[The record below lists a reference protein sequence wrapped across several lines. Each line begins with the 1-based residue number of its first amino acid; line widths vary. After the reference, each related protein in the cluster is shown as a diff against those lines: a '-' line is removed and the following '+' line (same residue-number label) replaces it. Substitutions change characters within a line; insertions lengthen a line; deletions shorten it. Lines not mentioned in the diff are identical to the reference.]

1 VSAGRLDYR
10 APDTM
15 DSRDA
20 EHAEHPLGGEWL
32 YRKGEL
38 VLGPV
43 HGAQL
48 LDRLYAGD
56 INGQTEVALVGE
68 DFERITQV
76 EALRVH
82 LAKAEAKWRV
92 DALERRVQDRA
103 RRQRNVRLSILAA
116 VAVVVAGVAGAVA
129 RYMAVHGT
137 FDAARTEEAA
147 IAVEPPV
154 IRLAR
159 ARKQQDEML
168 DYPLE
173 KGARRPV
180 NQGPRPV
187 VAGSRPGPGAPE
199 GDSDDVSIEAK
210 FDRGSIQSVIAQR
223 QRALYPC
230 FAEEAKR
237 SPGLTER
244 IPIEFVIGND
254 GQVKK
259 LWVDHPRFAEGTLP
273 ECLLKEL
280 QRWPFRPYEGQQA
293 TVGLS
298 FTIGRG
304 AG

>member
-1 VSAGRLDYR
+1 
-10 APDTM
+10 M
-15 DSRDA
+15 DARDA
-20 EHAEHPLGGEWL
+20 QHPEQPLGGEWL

-43 HGAQL
+43 PGAKL
-48 LDRLYAGD
+48 LDKLYAGD
-56 INGQTEVALVGE
+56 INGQTEVALVGG

-76 EALRVH
+76 DALRVH

-92 DALERRVQDRA
+92 DALERRVHDRA
-103 RRQRNVRLSILAA
+103 RRQRNVRLTLLAA
-116 VAVVVAGVAGAVA
+116 VALVVAGAAGAVA

-137 FDAARTEEAA
+137 FDAARVEEAA
-147 IAVEPPV
+147 IAFEPPD
-154 IRLAR
+154 IRLAKAR
-159 ARKQQDEML
+159 RKQQDDML
-168 DYPLE
+168 DYPME
-173 KGARRPV
+173 KGGRRPPAT
-180 NQGPRPV
+180 GTR
-187 VAGSRPGPGAPE
+187 ATGTGGRSTGGAQ
-199 GDSDDVSIEAK
+199 DDTDDVSIEAK

-223 QRALYPC
+223 QRSLYPC
-230 FAEEAKR
+230 FADEAKR
-237 SPGLTER
+237 SPGLAER

-259 LWVDHPRFAEGTLP
+259 LWVDNPRFAEGVLQ
-273 ECLLKEL
+273 ECLMKEL

>member
-1 VSAGRLDYR
+1 
-10 APDTM
+10 M
-15 DSRDA
+15 DARDV
-20 EHAEHPLGGEWL
+20 EHSEHPLGGEWL

-43 HGAQL
+43 RGAQL
-48 LDRLYAGD
+48 LEKLYAGD
-56 INGQTEVALVGE
+56 INGQTEIALVGE
-68 DFERITQV
+68 EFHRITQV

-92 DALERRVQDRA
+92 DALERRVHQRA
-103 RRQRNVRLSILAA
+103 RRQRNVRLTLLAG
-116 VAVVVAGVAGAVA
+116 VALVVAGVAGAIA

-137 FDAARTEEAA
+137 FDPARAEEAA

-154 IRLAR
+154 IRLAK

-173 KGARRPV
+173 RGGKRPTATGTRATGTGGKPAGGAQDDP
-180 NQGPRPV
+180 
-187 VAGSRPGPGAPE
+187 
-199 GDSDDVSIEAK
+199 DDVSVEAK

-223 QRALYPC
+223 QRTLYPC
-230 FAEEAKR
+230 FADEARR
-237 SPGLTER
+237 SPGLAER

-259 LWVDHPRFAEGTLP
+259 LWVDNPRFAEGDLR
-273 ECLLKEL
+273 ECLMKEL

>member
-1 VSAGRLDYR
+1 
-10 APDTM
+10 M
-15 DSRDA
+15 DARDV
-20 EHAEHPLGGEWL
+20 EHSEHPLGGEWL

-43 HGAQL
+43 RGAQL
-48 LDRLYAGD
+48 LDKLYAGD

-68 DFERITQV
+68 EFHRITQV

-92 DALERRVQDRA
+92 DALERRVHQRA
-103 RRQRNVRLSILAA
+103 RRQRNVRLTLFAG
-116 VAVVVAGVAGAVA
+116 VALVVAGVAGAIA

-137 FDAARTEEAA
+137 FDPARTEEAA

-154 IRLAR
+154 IRLAK

-173 KGARRPV
+173 RGGKRPTATGTRATGTGGRPASGAQDDP
-180 NQGPRPV
+180 
-187 VAGSRPGPGAPE
+187 
-199 GDSDDVSIEAK
+199 DDVSVEAK

-223 QRALYPC
+223 QRTLYPC
-230 FAEEAKR
+230 FADEARR
-237 SPGLTER
+237 SPGLAER

-259 LWVDHPRFAEGTLP
+259 LWVDNPRFAEGDLR
-273 ECLLKEL
+273 ECLMKEL

>member
-1 VSAGRLDYR
+1 
-10 APDTM
+10 M
-15 DSRDA
+15 DSRDV

-43 HGAQL
+43 QGAQL

-92 DALERRVQDRA
+92 DALERRVRDRA
-103 RRQRNVRLSILAA
+103 RRQRNVRLTILAGVA
-116 VAVVVAGVAGAVA
+116 VAVAGAAGAVA

-137 FDAARTEEAA
+137 FDTRTQEAA

-154 IRLAR
+154 IRLAK

-168 DYPLE
+168 DYPLD
-173 KGARRPV
+173 KSGRRPAP
-180 NQGPRPV
+180 GGTR
-187 VAGSRPGPGAPE
+187 VAGLGTKPGGSGPDNDP
-199 GDSDDVSIEAK
+199 DDVSVEAK
-210 FDRGSIQSVIAQR
+210 FDRGSIQTVIAQR
-223 QRALYPC
+223 QRTLYAC

-237 SPGLTER
+237 SPGLAER

-254 GQVKK
+254 GQVKR
-259 LWVDHPRFAEGTLP
+259 LWVDHPRFAEGALQ

>member
-1 VSAGRLDYR
+1 
-10 APDTM
+10 
-15 DSRDA
+15 
-20 EHAEHPLGGEWL
+20 
-32 YRKGEL
+32 
-38 VLGPV
+38 
-43 HGAQL
+43 
-48 LDRLYAGD
+48 
-56 INGQTEVALVGE
+56 
-68 DFERITQV
+68 
-76 EALRVH
+76 
-82 LAKAEAKWRV
+82 
-92 DALERRVQDRA
+92 
-103 RRQRNVRLSILAA
+103 
-116 VAVVVAGVAGAVA
+116 
-129 RYMAVHGT
+129 MAVHGT

-168 DYPLE
+168 DYPLD
-173 KGARRPV
+173 KGGRRPAP
-180 NQGPRPV
+180 GGTR
-187 VAGSRPGPGAPE
+187 VAGLGTRPGAGAPE
-199 GDSDDVSIEAK
+199 NDPDDVSVEAK
-210 FDRGSIQSVIAQR
+210 FDRGSIQTVISQR
-223 QRALYPC
+223 QRSLYPC
-230 FAEEAKR
+230 FAEEARR

-259 LWVDHPRFAEGTLP
+259 LWVDHPRFAEGALQ

>member
-1 VSAGRLDYR
+1 
-10 APDTM
+10 M
-15 DSRDA
+15 DARDV
-20 EHAEHPLGGEWL
+20 EHSEHPLGGEWL

-43 HGAQL
+43 RGAQL
-48 LDRLYAGD
+48 LDKLYAGD
-56 INGQTEVALVGE
+56 INGQTEIALVGE
-68 DFERITQV
+68 EFHRITQV

-92 DALERRVQDRA
+92 DALERRVHQRA
-103 RRQRNVRLSILAA
+103 RRQRNVRLTLFAG
-116 VAVVVAGVAGAVA
+116 VALVVAGVAGAIA

-137 FDAARTEEAA
+137 FDPARTEEAA

-154 IRLAR
+154 IRLAK

-173 KGARRPV
+173 RGGKRPTATGTRATGTGGRPASGAQDDP
-180 NQGPRPV
+180 
-187 VAGSRPGPGAPE
+187 
-199 GDSDDVSIEAK
+199 DDVSVEAK

-223 QRALYPC
+223 QRTLYPC
-230 FAEEAKR
+230 FADEARR
-237 SPGLTER
+237 SPGLAER

-259 LWVDHPRFAEGTLP
+259 LWVDNPRFAEGDLR
-273 ECLLKEL
+273 ECLMKEL

>member
-1 VSAGRLDYR
+1 
-10 APDTM
+10 M
-15 DSRDA
+15 DSRDVD
-20 EHAEHPLGGEWL
+20 HAEHPLGGEWL

-48 LDRLYAGD
+48 LDKLYAGD

-68 DFERITQV
+68 GFERITQV

-92 DALERRVQDRA
+92 DALERRVHDRA
-103 RRQRNVRLSILAA
+103 RRQRNVRLSI
-116 VAVVVAGVAGAVA
+116 VAGIALVVAGVAGAIA
-129 RYMAVHGT
+129 RYVAVHGT
-137 FDAARTEEAA
+137 FDTRTEEAA

-154 IRLAR
+154 IRLAK

-168 DYPLE
+168 DYPLD
-173 KGARRPV
+173 KGGRRPAP
-180 NQGPRPV
+180 GSTR
-187 VAGSRPGPGAPE
+187 VAGLGSRPTPGGAPE
-199 GDSDDVSIEAK
+199 NDPDDVSVEAK
-210 FDRGSIQSVIAQR
+210 FDRGSIQTVISQR
-223 QRALYPC
+223 QRTLYPC
-230 FAEEAKR
+230 FAEEARR
-237 SPGLTER
+237 SPGLADR

-259 LWVDHPRFAEGTLP
+259 LWVDHPRFAEGALQ

>member
-1 VSAGRLDYR
+1 
-10 APDTM
+10 M

-48 LDRLYAGD
+48 LDKLYAGD

-68 DFERITQV
+68 GFERITQV

-92 DALERRVQDRA
+92 DALERRVHDRA
-103 RRQRNVRLSILAA
+103 RRQRNVRLGLLAA
-116 VAVVVAGVAGAVA
+116 VALVVAGAAGAVA

-173 KGARRPV
+173 RGGRRP
-180 NQGPRPV
+180 
-187 VAGSRPGPGAPE
+187 PGTPTRSTVPGGKPAPGAPE
-199 GDSDDVSIEAK
+199 NDPDDVSIEAK
-210 FDRGSIQSVIAQR
+210 FDRGSIQTVIAQR

-230 FAEEAKR
+230 FAEEARR
-237 SPGLTER
+237 SPGLAER
-244 IPIEFVIGND
+244 IPIEFTIGND

-259 LWVDHPRFAEGTLP
+259 LWVDNPRFAEGDLRD
-273 ECLLKEL
+273 CLLKEL

>member
-1 VSAGRLDYR
+1 
-10 APDTM
+10 M
-15 DSRDA
+15 DSRDV

-48 LDRLYAGD
+48 LDKLYAGE

-68 DFERITQV
+68 DFERITQID
-76 EALRVH
+76 ALRVH

-92 DALERRVQDRA
+92 DALERRVRDRA
-103 RRQRNVRLSILAA
+103 RRQRNVRLSILAG
-116 VAVVVAGVAGAVA
+116 VALVVAGAAGAVA

-137 FDAARTEEAA
+137 FDKRIEEAA

-154 IRLAR
+154 IRLAK
-159 ARKQQDEML
+159 ARKQQQDEML
-168 DYPLE
+168 DYPLD
-173 KGARRPV
+173 KGGRRPA
-180 NQGPRPV
+180 QGGTR
-187 VAGSRPGPGAPE
+187 VAGLGGRPGGGGQDNDP
-199 GDSDDVSIEAK
+199 DDVAIEAK
-210 FDRGSIQSVIAQR
+210 FDRGSIQTVISQR
-223 QRALYPC
+223 QRTLYPC
-230 FAEEAKR
+230 FAEEARR
-237 SPGLTER
+237 SPGLAER

-259 LWVDHPRFAEGTLP
+259 LWVDHPRFAEGPLQ

>member
-1 VSAGRLDYR
+1 
-10 APDTM
+10 M

-48 LDRLYAGD
+48 LDKLYAGD

-68 DFERITQV
+68 DFERITQID
-76 EALRVH
+76 AFRVH

-92 DALERRVQDRA
+92 DALERRVRDRA
-103 RRQRNVRLSILAA
+103 RRQRNVRLSILAG
-116 VAVVVAGVAGAVA
+116 VALVVAGAAGAVA

-137 FDAARTEEAA
+137 FDKRTEEAA

-154 IRLAR
+154 IRLAK
-159 ARKQQDEML
+159 ARKQQQDEML
-168 DYPLE
+168 DYPLD
-173 KGARRPV
+173 KGGRRPA
-180 NQGPRPV
+180 QGGTRP
-187 VAGSRPGPGAPE
+187 AGLGTRPGGGGENNDP
-199 GDSDDVSIEAK
+199 DDVAIEAK
-210 FDRGSIQSVIAQR
+210 FDRGSIQTVISQR
-223 QRALYPC
+223 QRTLYPC
-230 FAEEAKR
+230 FAEEARR
-237 SPGLTER
+237 SPGLAER

-259 LWVDHPRFAEGTLP
+259 LWVDHPRFAEGALQ

>member
-1 VSAGRLDYR
+1 
-10 APDTM
+10 M
-15 DSRDA
+15 DSRDV

-68 DFERITQV
+68 DFERVTHV
-76 EALRVH
+76 EVLRVH

-92 DALERRVQDRA
+92 DALERRVRDRA
-103 RRQRNVRLSILAA
+103 RRQRNVRLTIVAGI
-116 VAVVVAGVAGAVA
+116 AVVVAGAAGAVA

-137 FDAARTEEAA
+137 FDKRIEEAA

-154 IRLAR
+154 IRLAK

-168 DYPLE
+168 DYPMD
-173 KGARRPV
+173 KGGRRPAPGGTRV
-180 NQGPRPV
+180 AGVGPRT
-187 VAGSRPGPGAPE
+187 GSGAPE
-199 GDSDDVSIEAK
+199 NDPDDVSIEAK
-210 FDRGSIQSVIAQR
+210 FDRGSIQTVIAQR

-237 SPGLTER
+237 SPGLAER

-259 LWVDHPRFAEGTLP
+259 LWVDHPRFADGALQ
-273 ECLLKEL
+273 ECLMKEL

-298 FTIGRG
+298 FTIGKG

>member
-1 VSAGRLDYR
+1 
-10 APDTM
+10 M

-48 LDRLYAGD
+48 LDKLYAGD

-68 DFERITQV
+68 DFERITQID
-76 EALRVH
+76 AFRVH

-92 DALERRVQDRA
+92 DALERRVRDRA
-103 RRQRNVRLSILAA
+103 RRQRNVRLSILAG
-116 VAVVVAGVAGAVA
+116 VALVVAGAAGAVA

-137 FDAARTEEAA
+137 FDKRTEEAA

-154 IRLAR
+154 IRLAK
-159 ARKQQDEML
+159 ARKQQQDEML
-168 DYPLE
+168 DYPLD
-173 KGARRPV
+173 KGGRRPG
-180 NQGPRPV
+180 QGGTRP
-187 VAGSRPGPGAPE
+187 ASLGTRPGGGGQDNDP
-199 GDSDDVSIEAK
+199 DDVAIEAK
-210 FDRGSIQSVIAQR
+210 FDRGSIQTVISQR
-223 QRALYPC
+223 QRTLYPC
-230 FAEEAKR
+230 FAEEARR
-237 SPGLTER
+237 SPGLAER

-259 LWVDHPRFAEGTLP
+259 LWVDHPRFAEGALQ

>member
-1 VSAGRLDYR
+1 
-10 APDTM
+10 M
-15 DSRDA
+15 DSRNA

-48 LDRLYAGD
+48 LDKLYAGE
-56 INGQTEVALVGE
+56 INGQTEVALVGG
-68 DFERITQV
+68 DFERITQI
-76 EALRVH
+76 EALRLH

-92 DALERRVQDRA
+92 DALERRVRDRA
-103 RRQRNVRLSILAA
+103 RRQRNVRLSILAG
-116 VAVVVAGVAGAVA
+116 VALVVAGAAGAVA

-137 FDAARTEEAA
+137 FDKRIEEAA

-154 IRLAR
+154 IRLAK
-159 ARKQQDEML
+159 ARKQQQDEML
-168 DYPLE
+168 DYPLD
-173 KGARRPV
+173 KGGRRPA
-180 NQGPRPV
+180 QGGTR
-187 VAGSRPGPGAPE
+187 VAGLGGRPGGGGQDNDP
-199 GDSDDVSIEAK
+199 DDVAIEAK
-210 FDRGSIQSVIAQR
+210 FDRGSIQTVISQR
-223 QRALYPC
+223 QRTLYPC
-230 FAEEAKR
+230 FAEEARR
-237 SPGLTER
+237 SPGLAER

-259 LWVDHPRFAEGTLP
+259 LWVDHPRFAEGDLRD
-273 ECLLKEL
+273 CLLKEL

>member
-1 VSAGRLDYR
+1 
-10 APDTM
+10 M
-15 DSRDA
+15 DSRDH
-20 EHAEHPLGGEWL
+20 EHAEQPLGGEWL

-43 HGAQL
+43 HGPQL

-68 DFERITQV
+68 EFERITHV
-76 EALRVH
+76 DALRVH

-92 DALERRVQDRA
+92 DALERRVRDRA
-103 RRQRNVRLSILAA
+103 RKQRNVRLSILAG
-116 VAVVVAGVAGAVA
+116 VALLVAGVAGAVA

-137 FDAARTEEAA
+137 FDKRTEEAA

-154 IRLAR
+154 IRLAK
-159 ARKQQDEML
+159 AKKQQDEML
-168 DYPLE
+168 DYPLD
-173 KGARRPV
+173 KGGHRPAPGGTRV
-180 NQGPRPV
+180 AGLAGPRP
-187 VAGSRPGPGAPE
+187 GGGAP
-199 GDSDDVSIEAK
+199 DNDPDDVSIEAK
-210 FDRGSIQSVIAQR
+210 FDRGSIQTVISQR
-223 QRALYPC
+223 QRTLYPC
-230 FAEEAKR
+230 FAEEARR
-237 SPGLTER
+237 SPGLADR

-259 LWVDHPRFAEGTLP
+259 LWVDHPRFAEGDLRD
-273 ECLLKEL
+273 CLLKEL

>member
-1 VSAGRLDYR
+1 
-10 APDTM
+10 M
-15 DSRDA
+15 DSRDVD
-20 EHAEHPLGGEWL
+20 HAEHPLGGEWL

-43 HGAQL
+43 HGPQL
-48 LDRLYAGD
+48 LDKLYAGD

-92 DALERRVQDRA
+92 DALERRVHDRA
-103 RRQRNVRLSILAA
+103 RRQRNVRLGMLAGIALA
-116 VAVVVAGVAGAVA
+116 VAGAAGAVA

-137 FDAARTEEAA
+137 FDTRTEEAA

-154 IRLAR
+154 IRLAK

-168 DYPLE
+168 DYPLD
-173 KGARRPV
+173 KGGRRPAP
-180 NQGPRPV
+180 GGTR
-187 VAGSRPGPGAPE
+187 VAGLATRPGTGAPE
-199 GDSDDVSIEAK
+199 SDPDDVSVEAK
-210 FDRGSIQSVIAQR
+210 FDRGSIQTVIAQR

-230 FAEEAKR
+230 FAEEARR
-237 SPGLTER
+237 SPGLTDR

-259 LWVDHPRFAEGTLP
+259 LWVDHPRFAEGDLRD
-273 ECLLKEL
+273 CLLKEL

>member
-1 VSAGRLDYR
+1 MNA
-10 APDTM
+10 
-15 DSRDA
+15 RDA

-48 LDRLYAGD
+48 LDKLYAGD

-68 DFERITQV
+68 GFERITQV

-92 DALERRVQDRA
+92 DALERRVRDRA
-103 RRQRNVRLSILAA
+103 RRQRNVRLGILAGIA
-116 VAVVVAGVAGAVA
+116 LVVAGAAGAVA

-137 FDAARTEEAA
+137 FDKRTEEAA

-154 IRLAR
+154 IRLAK

-168 DYPLE
+168 DYPLD
-173 KGARRPV
+173 KSGRRSAPGGTRVAGLGAR
-180 NQGPRPV
+180 
-187 VAGSRPGPGAPE
+187 PGTPG
-199 GDSDDVSIEAK
+199 GQDSETDDVSIEAK
-210 FDRGSIQSVIAQR
+210 FDRGSIQTVISQR

-230 FAEEAKR
+230 FAEEARR
-237 SPGLTER
+237 SPGLAER

-259 LWVDHPRFAEGTLP
+259 LWVDNPRFAEGDLRD
-273 ECLLKEL
+273 CLLKEL

>member
-1 VSAGRLDYR
+1 
-10 APDTM
+10 M
-15 DSRDA
+15 ESRDA
-20 EHAEHPLGGEWL
+20 DHAEHPLGGEWL

-43 HGAQL
+43 HGPQL
-48 LDRLYAGD
+48 LDKLYAGE
-56 INGQTEVALVGE
+56 INGQTEVAQVGE
-68 DFERITQV
+68 DFERITHV

-92 DALERRVQDRA
+92 DALERRVHDRA
-103 RRQRNVRLSILAA
+103 RRQRNVRLTLLAG
-116 VAVVVAGVAGAVA
+116 VALVVAGAAGAVA

-137 FDAARTEEAA
+137 FDKRIEEAA

-154 IRLAR
+154 IRLAK

-168 DYPLE
+168 DYPME
-173 KGARRPV
+173 KGGRRPA
-180 NQGPRPV
+180 GGGARP
-187 VAGSRPGPGAPE
+187 ASLGGRPGGSGPDNDP
-199 GDSDDVSIEAK
+199 DDVSIEAK
-210 FDRGSIQSVIAQR
+210 FDRGSIQTVIAQR
-223 QRALYPC
+223 QRTLYPC
-230 FAEEAKR
+230 FAEEARR

-259 LWVDHPRFAEGTLP
+259 LWVDHPRFAEGALQ

>member
-1 VSAGRLDYR
+1 
-10 APDTM
+10 M
-15 DSRDA
+15 DARDA
-20 EHAEHPLGGEWL
+20 EHPEQPLRGEWL

-43 HGAQL
+43 PGAKL
-48 LDRLYAGD
+48 LDKLYAGD

-76 EALRVH
+76 DALRVH

-92 DALERRVQDRA
+92 DALERRVHERA
-103 RRQRNVRLSILAA
+103 RRQRNFRLTLL
-116 VAVVVAGVAGAVA
+116 AGVALAVAGAAGVVA

-137 FDAARTEEAA
+137 FDAARVEEAA

-154 IRLAR
+154 IRLAK

-168 DYPLE
+168 DYPLD
-173 KGARRPV
+173 KGGRRPPAT
-180 NQGPRPV
+180 GTRSTGTGGKPT
-187 VAGSRPGPGAPE
+187 GGAQ
-199 GDSDDVSIEAK
+199 DDTDDVSIEAK

-223 QRALYPC
+223 QRSLYPC
-230 FAEEAKR
+230 FADEAKR
-237 SPGLTER
+237 SPGLAER

-259 LWVDHPRFAEGTLP
+259 LWVDNPRFAEGALQD
-273 ECLLKEL
+273 CLMKEL

>member
-1 VSAGRLDYR
+1 
-10 APDTM
+10 M

-20 EHAEHPLGGEWL
+20 EHAEQPLGGEWL

-43 HGAQL
+43 QGRQL

-56 INGQTEVALVGE
+56 INGQTEIALVGE

-92 DALERRVQDRA
+92 DALERRVHDRA
-103 RRQRNVRLSILAA
+103 RRQRNVRLGILAA
-116 VAVVVAGVAGAVA
+116 VALVVAGAAGAVA

-137 FDAARTEEAA
+137 FDAARAEEAA

-168 DYPLE
+168 DYPLDRGG
-173 KGARRPV
+173 KRPT
-180 NQGPRPV
+180 GTGTRP
-187 VAGSRPGPGAPE
+187 AGLGGKAGPGAPE
-199 GDSDDVSIEAK
+199 NDPDDVSVEAR
-210 FDRGSIQSVIAQR
+210 FDRGAIQSVIAQR
-223 QRALYPC
+223 QRTLYPC
-230 FAEEAKR
+230 FAEEARR
-237 SPGLTER
+237 SPGLSER

-259 LWVDHPRFAEGTLP
+259 LWVDHPRFAESALQ
-273 ECLLKEL
+273 ECLLREL

>member
-1 VSAGRLDYR
+1 
-10 APDTM
+10 M
-15 DSRDA
+15 ESRDA
-20 EHAEHPLGGEWL
+20 DHTEHPLGGEWL

-68 DFERITQV
+68 DWERVTHV

-92 DALERRVQDRA
+92 DALERRVHHRA
-103 RRQRNVRLSILAA
+103 RRQRNVRLTILAG
-116 VAVVVAGVAGAVA
+116 VALVVAGAAGAVA
-129 RYMAVHGT
+129 RYTAVHGT
-137 FDAARTEEAA
+137 FDKRIEEAA

-154 IRLAR
+154 IRLAK
-159 ARKQQDEML
+159 ARKQQDELL
-168 DYPLE
+168 DYPME
-173 KGARRPV
+173 KGGRRPT
-180 NQGPRPV
+180 GGGGARP
-187 VAGSRPGPGAPE
+187 ASLGSRPGSSGPDNDP
-199 GDSDDVSIEAK
+199 DDVSIEAK
-210 FDRGSIQSVIAQR
+210 FDRGSIQTVIAQR
-223 QRALYPC
+223 QRTLYPC
-230 FAEEAKR
+230 FADEARR

-259 LWVDHPRFAEGTLP
+259 LWVDHPRFAEGALQ

>member
-1 VSAGRLDYR
+1 
-10 APDTM
+10 M
-15 DSRDA
+15 DARDA

-56 INGQTEVALVGE
+56 INGQTEVALVGG

-92 DALERRVQDRA
+92 DALERRVRDRA
-103 RRQRNVRLSILAA
+103 RRQRNVRLMILAG
-116 VAVVVAGVAGAVA
+116 VAVVVAGAAGAAA

-137 FDAARTEEAA
+137 FDKRTEEAA

-168 DYPLE
+168 DYPLDR
-173 KGARRPV
+173 GGRRP
-180 NQGPRPV
+180 GGGGTRAP
-187 VAGSRPGPGAPE
+187 GSWSKPGTGTAENDP
-199 GDSDDVSIEAK
+199 DDVSIEAK
-210 FDRGSIQSVIAQR
+210 FDRGSIQTVIAQR
-223 QRALYPC
+223 QRSLYPC
-230 FAEEAKR
+230 FAEEARR
-237 SPGLTER
+237 SPGLAER

-259 LWVDHPRFAEGTLP
+259 LWVDNPRFAEGDLRD
-273 ECLLKEL
+273 CLLKEL

>member
-1 VSAGRLDYR
+1 
-10 APDTM
+10 
-15 DSRDA
+15 
-20 EHAEHPLGGEWL
+20 
-32 YRKGEL
+32 

-48 LDRLYAGD
+48 LDKLYAGD

-68 DFERITQV
+68 GFERITQV

-92 DALERRVQDRA
+92 DALERRVHDRA
-103 RRQRNVRLSILAA
+103 RRQRNVRLGILAGIA
-116 VAVVVAGVAGAVA
+116 LVVAGVAGAVA

-137 FDAARTEEAA
+137 FDTRTEEAA

-154 IRLAR
+154 IRLAK

-168 DYPLE
+168 DYPLD
-173 KGARRPV
+173 KGGRKPV
-180 NQGPRPV
+180 PAGTR
-187 VAGSRPGPGAPE
+187 VAGLGGKPGTGAPE
-199 GDSDDVSIEAK
+199 SDPDDVSIEAK
-210 FDRGSIQSVIAQR
+210 FDRGSIQTVISQR

-230 FAEEAKR
+230 FAEEARR
-237 SPGLTER
+237 SPGLAER

-259 LWVDHPRFAEGTLP
+259 LWVDHPRFAEGALQ
-273 ECLLKEL
+273 ECLLREL

>member
-1 VSAGRLDYR
+1 
-10 APDTM
+10 M
-15 DSRDA
+15 NSRDVD
-20 EHAEHPLGGEWL
+20 HAEHPLGGEWL

-43 HGAQL
+43 QGAQL

-68 DFERITQV
+68 DFERVTHV

-92 DALERRVQDRA
+92 DALERRVHDRA
-103 RRQRNVRLSILAA
+103 RRQRNLRLTILAGI
-116 VAVVVAGVAGAVA
+116 AVVVAGAAGAVA

-137 FDAARTEEAA
+137 FDTRTAEAA

-154 IRLAR
+154 IRLAK

-168 DYPLE
+168 DYPLD
-173 KGARRPV
+173 KGGRRPAA
-180 NQGPRPV
+180 GGTRP
-187 VAGSRPGPGAPE
+187 AGLGTRPGSGAPE
-199 GDSDDVSIEAK
+199 NDPDDVSVEAK
-210 FDRGSIQSVIAQR
+210 FDRGSIQTVIAQR

-230 FAEEAKR
+230 FADEAKR

-259 LWVDHPRFAEGTLP
+259 LWVDHPRFAEGALQ
-273 ECLLKEL
+273 ECLMKEL

-298 FTIGRG
+298 FTIGKG

>member
-1 VSAGRLDYR
+1 
-10 APDTM
+10 M
-15 DSRDA
+15 ESRDA
-20 EHAEHPLGGEWL
+20 EHAEQPLGGEWL

-48 LDRLYAGD
+48 LDKLYAGE
-56 INGQTEVALVGE
+56 INGQTEVAPVGE
-68 DFERITQV
+68 AFERITHV

-82 LAKAEAKWRV
+82 LATAEAKWRV
-92 DALERRVQDRA
+92 DALERRVHHRA
-103 RRQRNVRLSILAA
+103 RRQRNVRLSILAG
-116 VAVVVAGVAGAVA
+116 VALVVAGAAGAIA

-137 FDAARTEEAA
+137 FDKRVEEAA

-154 IRLAR
+154 IRLAK

-168 DYPLE
+168 DYPME
-173 KGARRPV
+173 KGGRRPA
-180 NQGPRPV
+180 
-187 VAGSRPGPGAPE
+187 AGGGRPGGSGSSNDP
-199 GDSDDVSIEAK
+199 DDVSIEAK
-210 FDRGSIQSVIAQR
+210 FDRGSIQTVIAQR
-223 QRALYPC
+223 QRTLYPC
-230 FAEEAKR
+230 FADEARR
-237 SPGLTER
+237 SPGLNER

-259 LWVDHPRFAEGTLP
+259 LWVDHPRCAEGALP
-273 ECLLKEL
+273 ECLLKAL
-280 QRWPFRPYEGQQA
+280 QSWPVRPYEGQQA

>member
-1 VSAGRLDYR
+1 
-10 APDTM
+10 M
-15 DSRDA
+15 DSRDV
-20 EHAEHPLGGEWL
+20 EHAEQSLGGEWL

-43 HGAQL
+43 LGTQL

-68 DFERITQV
+68 DFERVTQV

-92 DALERRVQDRA
+92 DALERRVRDRA
-103 RRQRNVRLSILAA
+103 RRQRNVRLALLAG
-116 VAVVVAGVAGAVA
+116 VALVVAGAAGAVA

-137 FDAARTEEAA
+137 FDTRTEEAA

-154 IRLAR
+154 IRLAK
-159 ARKQQDEML
+159 ARRQQDEML
-168 DYPLE
+168 DYPLDRV
-173 KGARRPV
+173 GRRTSGTGTRAAV
-180 NQGPRPV
+180 SGP
-187 VAGSRPGPGAPE
+187 RPGPGTQETDP
-199 GDSDDVSIEAK
+199 DDVSIEAK
-210 FDRGSIQSVIAQR
+210 FDRGSIQTVIAQR
-223 QRALYPC
+223 QRSLYPC

-237 SPGLTER
+237 SPGLAER

-259 LWVDHPRFAEGTLP
+259 LWVDHPRFAEGALQD
-273 ECLLKEL
+273 CLMREL
-280 QRWPFRPYEGQQA
+280 QRWPFRPYDGQQA

>member
-1 VSAGRLDYR
+1 
-10 APDTM
+10 M
-15 DSRDA
+15 DSRDVD
-20 EHAEHPLGGEWL
+20 HAEHPLGGEWL

-43 HGAQL
+43 QGAQL
-48 LDRLYAGD
+48 LDKLYAGD

-92 DALERRVQDRA
+92 DALERRVHDRA
-103 RRQRNVRLSILAA
+103 RRQRNVRLSVLAG
-116 VAVVVAGVAGAVA
+116 VALVVAGAAGAVA
-129 RYMAVHGT
+129 RYVAVHGT
-137 FDAARTEEAA
+137 FDKRTEEAA

-154 IRLAR
+154 IRLAK

-168 DYPLE
+168 DYPLD
-173 KGARRPV
+173 KGGRRPA
-180 NQGPRPV
+180 GGGTR
-187 VAGSRPGPGAPE
+187 VAGLGNKSAPGAPE
-199 GDSDDVSIEAK
+199 NDPDDVSIEAK
-210 FDRGSIQSVIAQR
+210 FDRGSIQTVIAQK
-223 QRALYPC
+223 QRSLYPC

-237 SPGLTER
+237 SPGLAER

-259 LWVDHPRFAEGTLP
+259 LWVDHPRFAEGALQ

>member
-1 VSAGRLDYR
+1 
-10 APDTM
+10 M
-15 DSRDA
+15 DSRNVD
-20 EHAEHPLGGEWL
+20 HAEHPLGGEWL

-43 HGAQL
+43 QGAQL

-68 DFERITQV
+68 DFERVTQV
-76 EALRVH
+76 EALRIH

-92 DALERRVQDRA
+92 DALERRVRDRA
-103 RRQRNVRLSILAA
+103 RRQRNVRLTMLAG
-116 VAVVVAGVAGAVA
+116 VALVVAGAAGAVA

-137 FDAARTEEAA
+137 FDTRTEEAA

-159 ARKQQDEML
+159 ARRQQDEML
-168 DYPLE
+168 DYPLD
-173 KGARRPV
+173 KGGRRPT
-180 NQGPRPV
+180 GATGTRP
-187 VAGSRPGPGAPE
+187 AGLGTRSGQGAPE
-199 GDSDDVSIEAK
+199 GESDDVSIEAK
-210 FDRGSIQSVIAQR
+210 FDRGAIQTVIAQR

-237 SPGLTER
+237 SPGLAER

-259 LWVDHPRFAEGTLP
+259 LWVDHPRFAEGALQ
-273 ECLLKEL
+273 ECIFKEL

>member
-1 VSAGRLDYR
+1 
-10 APDTM
+10 M
-15 DSRDA
+15 DARDA
-20 EHAEHPLGGEWL
+20 EHPEQPLRGEWL

-43 HGAQL
+43 PGAKL
-48 LDRLYAGD
+48 LDKLYAGD

-68 DFERITQV
+68 EFERITQV
-76 EALRVH
+76 DALRVH

-92 DALERRVQDRA
+92 DALERRVHERA
-103 RRQRNVRLSILAA
+103 RRQRNFRLTLL
-116 VAVVVAGVAGAVA
+116 AGVALAVAGAAGVLA

-137 FDAARTEEAA
+137 FDAARVEEAA

-154 IRLAR
+154 IRLAK

-168 DYPLE
+168 DYPLD
-173 KGARRPV
+173 KGGRRP
-180 NQGPRPV
+180 PV
-187 VAGSRPGPGAPE
+187 TGTRSTGTGGKTPGGAQ
-199 GDSDDVSIEAK
+199 DDTDDVSIEAK

-223 QRALYPC
+223 QRSLYPC
-230 FAEEAKR
+230 FADEARR
-237 SPGLTER
+237 SPGLAER

-259 LWVDHPRFAEGTLP
+259 LWVDNPRFAEGTLQD
-273 ECLLKEL
+273 CLMKEL

>member
-1 VSAGRLDYR
+1 
-10 APDTM
+10 M
-15 DSRDA
+15 DSRDVD
-20 EHAEHPLGGEWL
+20 HAEHPLGGEWL

-43 HGAQL
+43 QGAQL
-48 LDRLYAGD
+48 LDKLYAGD

-92 DALERRVQDRA
+92 DALERRVHDRA
-103 RRQRNVRLSILAA
+103 RRQRNVRLSVLAG
-116 VAVVVAGVAGAVA
+116 VALVVAGAAGAVA
-129 RYMAVHGT
+129 RYVAVHGT
-137 FDAARTEEAA
+137 FDKRTEEAA

-154 IRLAR
+154 IRLAK

-168 DYPLE
+168 DYPLD
-173 KGARRPV
+173 KGGRRPA
-180 NQGPRPV
+180 GGGTR
-187 VAGSRPGPGAPE
+187 VAGLGSKPAPGAPE
-199 GDSDDVSIEAK
+199 NDPDDVSIEAK
-210 FDRGSIQSVIAQR
+210 FDRGSIQTVIAQK
-223 QRALYPC
+223 QRSLYPC

-237 SPGLTER
+237 SPGLAER

-259 LWVDHPRFAEGTLP
+259 LWVDHPRFAEGALQ

>member
-1 VSAGRLDYR
+1 
-10 APDTM
+10 M
-15 DSRDA
+15 ESRDVD
-20 EHAEHPLGGEWL
+20 HAEQSLGGEWL

-43 HGAQL
+43 RGAQL

-92 DALERRVQDRA
+92 DALERRVRDRS
-103 RRQRNVRLSILAA
+103 RRQRNARLGLLAA
-116 VAVVVAGVAGAVA
+116 VALVVAGVAGAVA

-137 FDAARTEEAA
+137 FDTRTEEAA
-147 IAVEPPV
+147 IAVEPPI
-154 IRLAR
+154 IRLAK
-159 ARKQQDEML
+159 ARKQDELL

-173 KGARRPV
+173 KGGRRPGV
-180 NQGPRPV
+180 TPPRSTGTGGRSGSTGP
-187 VAGSRPGPGAPE
+187 
-199 GDSDDVSIEAK
+199 DSDPDDVSIEAK
-210 FDRGSIQSVIAQR
+210 FDRGAIQTVIAQR

-230 FAEEAKR
+230 FAEEARR
-237 SPGLTER
+237 SPGLAER
-244 IPIEFVIGND
+244 IPIEFTIGND

-259 LWVDHPRFAEGTLP
+259 LWVDHPRFNEGSLQ

>member
-1 VSAGRLDYR
+1 
-10 APDTM
+10 M

-20 EHAEHPLGGEWL
+20 EYAEQPLGGEWL

-43 HGAQL
+43 QGRQL

-92 DALERRVQDRA
+92 DALERRVHDRA
-103 RRQRNVRLSILAA
+103 RRQRNVRLVILAA
-116 VAVVVAGVAGAVA
+116 VALVVAGAAGAVA
-129 RYMAVHGT
+129 RYVAVHGT
-137 FDAARTEEAA
+137 FDAARAEEAA

-168 DYPLE
+168 DYPLD
-173 KGARRPV
+173 KGGRRPA
-180 NQGPRPV
+180 GT
-187 VAGSRPGPGAPE
+187 GSRPSGPGGKAGPGAP
-199 GDSDDVSIEAK
+199 DNDPDDVSVEAR

-223 QRALYPC
+223 QRTLYPC
-230 FAEEAKR
+230 FAEEARR
-237 SPGLTER
+237 SPGLSER

-259 LWVDHPRFAEGTLP
+259 LWVDHPRFAESALQ
-273 ECLLKEL
+273 ECLLREL